1 MENLTCVENNAYK
14 QNRSTVAKF
23 QEKWTLLLIAQYKIK
38 VFLKL
43 ALEKLGL
50 N

>member
-14 QNRSTVAKF
+14 QNRSTVAK
-23 QEKWTLLLIAQYKIK
+23 
-38 VFLKL
+38 L